1 MDVLCNRN
9 ASIRRSRT
17 RLVMGLCLAVFATLL
32 LLLLEAH
39 YRQYAPKGYFQPWS
53 SETMIQTVSIEDLR
67 DAPLQSLWYLN
78 IQLPL
83 FDTLRAILSQIWK
96 SADSMAML
104 LKVDQSLYVLWA
116 LVCGAIVFVIYWCFR
131 NLPTWPLSFT
141 PPSWIQPSFRPF

>member
-1 MDVLCNRN
+1 MNALDNRN
-9 ASIRRSRT
+9 IRPRHPHS
-17 RLVMGLCLAVFATLL
+17 RLVLGLCLAVFSALL

-53 SETMIQTVSIEDLR
+53 SEAMMQTLSIEDLR

-78 IQLPL
+78 IQPLL

-131 NLPTWPLSFT
+131 NLPT
-141 PPSWIQPSFRPF
+141 